1 MKGLSAAAILDAD
14 DLARD
19 VVDVPEWGGAVHV
32 RELSLGE
39 RMKLAELAQGSP
51 DTVACWLIAVAAV
64 TSAGEPL
71 FDPADVDAT
80 AEKLKRKQA
89 APINR
94 ISSAIMRL
102 SGFGGDAEA
111 ADIEDAAGN

>member
-1 MKGLSAAAILDAD
+1 MKGLTAAAILDAD

-51 DTVACWLIAVAAV
+51 ATVACWLIAVATVKADG
-64 TSAGEPL
+64 SPL
-71 FDPADVDAT
+71 FDPDQLDDTV
-80 AEKLKRKQA
+80 ERLKRKQA
-89 APINR
+89 EPVNR
-94 ISSAIMRL
+94 VSSAIMRL
-102 SGFGGDAEA
+102 SGFGADAEA
-111 ADIEDAAGN
+111 ADIEAAAGN